1 MGINIRQLC
10 ARAEAAAARAACDGP
25 RIKPLPSLRHVGTAN
40 AQRSQSCA
48 DLQSRRG
55 SVQPLLVVAGPR
67 RIPVRQSL
75 IARDHRAHQRRPFRV
90 WPWRYFVLIA
100 RGARG
105 RRSSRRWTAATSRER
120 RTTGG
125 RKSLEESPRRDAVA
139 GTSCFAFAQIN
150 TRFPRFH
157 ITRAL
162 PTRPE
167 ASIGPNRPHMALNV
181 RLCRHAR
188 RTNTKSLSTRMIE
201 KSRARRVISP
211 LSPFPTRSFLIS
223 LPKLLPSYHTTH
235 CCCCLQ
241 HFTRDGAY
249 TAPSTGWLGSSLSN
263 VLRCPSIAASV
274 TLSMH
279 AWASLV
285 LPTEPPFPNQPPE
298 LHCTLSFFNSVMRS
312 SKTSARRLKFSR
324 RHLYIFTCTRG
335 I

>member
-1 MGINIRQLC
+1 M
-10 ARAEAAAARAACDGP
+10 
-25 RIKPLPSLRHVGTAN
+25 
-40 AQRSQSCA
+40 
-48 DLQSRRG
+48 
-55 SVQPLLVVAGPR
+55 LVVAGPR
-67 RIPVRQSL
+67 QIPERQSQV
-75 IARDHRAHQRRPFRV
+75 ARDHRAHQRRPFRV

-125 RKSLEESPRRDAVA
+125 RKYTPRRRS
-139 GTSCFAFAQIN
+139 GHFMF
-150 TRFPRFH
+150 RFCSNQH
-157 ITRAL
+157 AL
-162 PTRPE
+162 PTLSHHTRSSHTTRSVHWAKSPAHGTQRSALQACSPHKHKITLHTHDREVARPSRHL
-167 ASIGPNRPHMALNV
+167 ASLPLPHSQ
-181 RLCRHAR
+181 CPQ
-188 RTNTKSLSTRMIE
+188 SLS
-201 KSRARRVISP
+201 
-211 LSPFPTRSFLIS
+211 
-223 LPKLLPSYHTTH
+223 PKLLPSYHTTH

-324 RHLYIFTCTRG
+324 RHHYIFTCTRG